1 MDKAGWLLA
10 AGCWPLAAGRW
21 LLAAGCW
28 PLAAGRWLLAA
39 GRWPLAA
46 GCWLLAAG
54 LLAADPAVDLS
65 ASPSQIA
72 VGETVQVTVTYRWPH
87 GWTVDAEPDPAAAF
101 RSQFVTAAPPAARS
115 STAEE
120 ERRTFRYTVAATRSG
135 AWLLPRPT
143 LTVRGPQGPST
154 VTAPEV
160 IVQVGTESAPP
171 NLPAARPL
179 LLRPPTPL
187 PASRLWWWIGGGA
200 ALLLGLAALWWL
212 RRRQAIASGPTPW
225 QVFEGELSGARSAAD
240 GKAAGAAISLAVRR
254 YAGRLWGF
262 DGPGLTTR
270 EMGAVLRRLR
280 AGRITDDESRDLLR
294 LLARLDDLRWNVS
307 DAPTEAM
314 HDLVTLAHTWAD
326 GVQKRL
332 DAEVAERA
340 KAKTK
345 AASP

>member
-1 MDKAGWLLA
+1 MDR
-10 AGCWPLAAGRW
+10 AAGRW
-21 LLAAGCW
+21 SLV
-28 PLAAGRWLLAA
+28 
-39 GRWPLAA
+39 A

-54 LLAADPAVDLS
+54 LLAVEPAVDLS
-65 ASPSQIA
+65 ATPAQIA

-87 GWTVDAEPDPAAAF
+87 GWTVDAEPDPAVAF

-135 AWLLPRPT
+135 AWLLPRPQ
-143 LTVRGPQGPST
+143 LAVRSPQGPVS

-160 IVQVGTESAPP
+160 IVQVGSESAPP

-179 LLRPPTPL
+179 LLRPPQAL
-187 PASRLWWWIGGGA
+187 PGSQRWWWIGGAA
-200 ALLLGLAALWWL
+200 ALIAIAALWW
-212 RRRQAIASGPTPW
+212 RRRRGTIASGPTPW
-225 QVFEGELSGARSAAD
+225 QVFEADLSSARSAAD
-240 GKAAGAAISLAVRR
+240 GKSAGAAISLAVRR
-254 YAGRLWGF
+254 YAGGIWGF

-270 EMGAVLRRLR
+270 EMGVTLRRLR
-280 AGRITDDESRDLLR
+280 AGKISDDESRDLLR
-294 LLARLDDLRWNVS
+294 LLARLDDLRWNVN

-332 DAEVAERA
+332 DAEAAERA
-340 KAKTK
+340 KAKAK
-345 AASP
+345 VAPA

>member
-1 MDKAGWLLA
+1 MDRSG
-10 AGCWPLAAGRW
+10 
-21 LLAAGCW
+21 
-28 PLAAGRWLLAA
+28 WLLAA

-54 LLAADPAVDLS
+54 LLAAEPGVDLS

-72 VGETVQVTVTYRWPH
+72 IGETVHVTVTYRWPH

-120 ERRTFRYTVAATRSG
+120 ERRVFRYTVAATRSG
-135 AWLLPRPT
+135 AWLLPRPA

-171 NLPAARPL
+171 NLPVARPL
-179 LLRPPTPL
+179 LLRPPQAL
-187 PASRLWWWIGGGA
+187 PVAQRWWWIGGGT
-200 ALLLGLAALWWL
+200 ALLAVIGVIWLL
-212 RRRQAIASGPTPW
+212 RRRSSIASGPTPW
-225 QVFEGELSGARSAAD
+225 QVFEADLSSARSAAD
-240 GKAAGAAISLAVRR
+240 GKSAGAAISLAVRR
-254 YAGRLWGF
+254 YAGGIWGF

-270 EMGAVLRRLR
+270 EMGVALRRLR
-280 AGRITDDESRDLLR
+280 VGKITDDESRDLLR

-332 DAEVAERA
+332 DAEAAERA
-340 KAKTK
+340 KAKAK
-345 AASP
+345 VAPA

>member
-1 MDKAGWLLA
+1 MLLA
-10 AGCWPLAAGRW
+10 S
-21 LLAAGCW
+21 
-28 PLAAGRWLLAA
+28 
-39 GRWPLAA
+39 
-46 GCWLLAAG
+46 G
-54 LLAADPAVDLS
+54 LLAVEPAVDLS

-72 VGETVQVTVTYRWPH
+72 IGETIQVTVTYRWPH
-87 GWTVDAEPDPAAAF
+87 GWTVDAEPDPAVAF
-101 RSQFVTAAPPAARS
+101 RNQFVTAAPPAARS

-135 AWLLPRPT
+135 AWLLPRPQ
-143 LTVRGPQGPST
+143 LALRSPQGPLT

-179 LLRPPTPL
+179 LLRPPQAQPN
-187 PASRLWWWIGGGA
+187 AQRWWWIGGAA
-200 ALLLGLAALWWL
+200 ALLVVIGMIWWL
-212 RRRQAIASGPTPW
+212 RRRGAIASGPTPW
-225 QVFEGELSGARSAAD
+225 QVFETGLSSARSAAD
-240 GKAAGAAISLAVRR
+240 GKTAGAAISLAVRR
-254 YAGRLWGF
+254 YAGGVWGF

-307 DAPTEAM
+307 DAPAEAM

-332 DAEVAERA
+332 DAEAALRNAERR
-340 KAKTK
+340 T
-345 AASP
+345 PNGERRQ